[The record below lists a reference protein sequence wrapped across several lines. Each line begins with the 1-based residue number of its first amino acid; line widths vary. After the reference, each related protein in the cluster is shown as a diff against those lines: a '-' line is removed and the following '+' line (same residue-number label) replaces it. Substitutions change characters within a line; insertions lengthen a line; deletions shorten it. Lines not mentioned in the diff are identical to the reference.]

1 MFLCSYVYSNMS
13 DDKKINKEEK
23 KKLTNE
29 IKALEDKDSDE
40 KKSADFLT
48 GLGRRKSSIA
58 QVKLVKRGQGK
69 ITINGKDY
77 KEYFPTYEL
86 QKIVKDALNTISQDD
101 KLNVEVKVKGGG
113 KKGQAE
119 AIRLGISRA
128 LIQLNPIFKKAL
140 KKHKYLTRDRR
151 VKERKKPGLKRARRA
166 PQWAKR

>member
-1 MFLCSYVYSNMS
+1 MAE
-13 DDKKINKEEK
+13 DKKKEK
-23 KKLTNE
+23 KEVEEAVDTKYLY
-29 IKALEDKDSDE
+29 
-40 KKSADFLT
+40 

-58 QVKLVKRGQGK
+58 KVRIYKRGKGK
-69 ITINGKDY
+69 VTINGKDY
-77 KEYFPTYEL
+77 KEYFPTTIL
-86 QKIVKDALNTISQDD
+86 QKIITDALITISQDD
-101 KLNVEVKVKGGG
+101 KLDIEVKVSGGG

-140 KKHKYLTRDRR
+140 KKHKYLTRDPR